1 MALVTMFLS
10 FSCRIRMLSPTESI
24 PARPARPT
32 ICLYWLLFRKSVA
45 MYGERRITLCANRGQ
60 TEVRSFQQQQMCIT
74 FDMYT

>member
-45 MYGERRITLCANRGQ
+45 MYGERRITLCAEVKPGSNRGQ
-60 TEVRSFQQQQMCIT
+60 IISAAANVHNL
-74 FDMYT
+74 